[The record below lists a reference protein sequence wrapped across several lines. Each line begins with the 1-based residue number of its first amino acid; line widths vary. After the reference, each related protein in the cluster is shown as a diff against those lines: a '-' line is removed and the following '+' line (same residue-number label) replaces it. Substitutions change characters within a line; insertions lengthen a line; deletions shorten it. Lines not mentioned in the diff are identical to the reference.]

1 MAKPAAMQ
9 KLDKGKLLTGK
20 NFPQFVDTWNYTTQR
35 IENLKG
41 DRDAN
46 PQNGHINVD
55 NTDPEHPIIRY
66 VGKEEKGGGLE
77 AGVISIT
84 GEYESTAI
92 SGEVIA

>member
-1 MAKPAAMQ
+1 M
-9 KLDKGKLLTGK
+9 
-20 NFPQFVDTWNYTTQR
+20 
-35 IENLKG
+35 
-41 DRDAN
+41 
-46 PQNGHINVD
+46 D
-55 NTDPEHPIIRY
+55 NSDPEHPIIRY